1 MLTSDM
7 LAFRI
12 CLWCPSESTCA
23 KYLGYLS
30 KILKTKAPSVNEKMH
45 LLRLLHSPF
54 WHHQTPLACLQCTW
68 GWQRTQMMRAGMKR
82 IEEEAGTMAVS
93 AARELASDDWA
104 EDGCCWRLSAVHS
117 TVHSTVQYSCQRD
130 AHRPG
135 ATIPHWY
142 TDQPPYYTSV
152 LYIWR
157 VGNWCKILE
166 KCSRLDGCW
175 TGWYLYVSC
184 PLFGSF
190 FNMSSHRNE
199 SYMSVQQQTWGP
211 KDVWIINCRNLDTNI
226 ATDNPTRQDI

>member
-68 GWQRTQMMRAGMKR
+68 GWQRTQMMRAGMNR
-82 IEEEAGTMAVS
+82 MEEEAGTMAVS

-117 TVHSTVQYSCQRD
+117 TVQYSTVQLPEGCPSAGC
-130 AHRPG
+130 HHP
-135 ATIPHWY
+135 TLVHW
-142 TDQPPYYTSV
+142 PAV
-152 LYIWR
+152 ALYICT
-157 VGNWCKILE
+157 VHME
-166 KCSRLDGCW
+166 
-175 TGWYLYVSC
+175 GWWLVVKYYLISSC
-184 PLFGSF
+184 
-190 FNMSSHRNE
+190 
-199 SYMSVQQQTWGP
+199 
-211 KDVWIINCRNLDTNI
+211 
-226 ATDNPTRQDI
+226 